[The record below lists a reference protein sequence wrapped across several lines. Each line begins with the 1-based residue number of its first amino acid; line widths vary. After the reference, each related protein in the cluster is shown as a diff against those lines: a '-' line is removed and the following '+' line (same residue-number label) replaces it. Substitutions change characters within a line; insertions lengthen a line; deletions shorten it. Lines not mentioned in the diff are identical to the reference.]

1 MNVFDLFAKIT
12 LDDEEYGQQLG
23 EAGKKTS
30 AFSEKLKSGLATA
43 GKAAA
48 AGIAAAS
55 AAVAALGKASL
66 ESYSEYEQLTGGV
79 ETLFKTSSAAVMEY
93 AQNAYKTAGMS
104 ANEYM
109 NTVTSFS
116 ASLLQSL
123 GGDTEA
129 AAKYADQAITDM
141 SDNANKMGSSMES
154 IQNAYQGFAKQN
166 FTLLDNLKLGYGG
179 TKEEMQRLLED
190 AEKLSGIEYDISSY
204 ADIVD
209 AIHVVQNEMG
219 ITGTTAAEASKTISG
234 SVSAAKS
241 AWKNLIT
248 GVADENANLYTL
260 IWNFV
265 SSVETAAGNI
275 LPRIEQILGGIGSAV
290 DKIFPLIMKKVP
302 QVISDYLPTLLSSAI
317 TMLTEL
323 VNGLVGTLPQI
334 LQTAV
339 QALPQLVEAASTV
352 LQNMA
357 TALTSAAGI
366 IVETGWSLLNNLV
379 DGILSGLPDMIERIP
394 QIIDEFLEFVTDKL
408 PVILEKGRELLG
420 KFAFGIIEAIP
431 QMVGKLPDVIN
442 SITKFVVENFPKIIK
457 TGGELLGE
465 LLAGILGAIPEIAVK
480 LPKVIKAIVD
490 ALRAG
495 WAELKNAGK
504 YLLEGLW
511 SGISDKVA
519 WLKGKVSGVVDTIK
533 GWFTGSSGFDT
544 HSPSKWSEKVFRNV
558 MDGGGKGLEAGL
570 PSLMRDVES
579 VTNKVKDGMQVSGI
593 GFDDSGMGRYT
604 SAVNSA
610 ISSAGDAPINI
621 VVKSILDGKEIG
633 ETSYT
638 YKRNKERMYGLA

>member
-317 TMLTEL
+317 AMLTEL

-357 TALTSAAGI
+357 TALMSAAGI
-366 IVETGWSLLNNLV
+366 IVETGWGLLNNLV

-394 QIIDEFLEFVTDKL
+394 QIIDGFLEFVTDKL
-408 PVILEKGRELLG
+408 PVILEKGKELLV

-431 QMVGKLPDVIN
+431 QLVGKLPEVID

-511 SGISDKVA
+511 NGINDKVA
-519 WLKGKVSGVVDTIK
+519 WLKGKVNGVVDTIK

-570 PSLMRDVES
+570 PGLMRDVES

-621 VVKSILDGKEIG
+621 VLQNILDGKVIG
-633 ETSYT
+633 ETSYR
-638 YKRNKERMYGLA
+638 YNKNKERMYGLA